1 MLHIAICDDDSAA
14 VQSNRSI
21 AEDCLKQCGSAG
33 EIAAYTHSD
42 NLLYDIT
49 EDGFFFD
56 LILLDIEMPGST
68 GMELAG
74 KIRPFLP
81 NVKIIFITSHVEYA
95 IDAFE
100 LSIFRY
106 VPKNDIARR
115 LPGAICDAIRLIEL
129 EEGKFYTIQTNSRLE
144 KIPYK
149 EILFLSRDGKN
160 TSITTAGGV
169 AKVRKSLQQV
179 YEELAAEEFIFIDRG
194 CIVNMIHVMQVKEG
208 MAVLKNGATLP
219 ISRSHLQEVKAQ
231 INAYWG
237 HTYDGRVSAA
247 LRHIDRGGACFSGS
261 DSRSPATVPKKARSK
276 KHRGRAGR
284 GAGPHGLAVPAPC
297 AGFLPNGSGGG
308 SDCRMRPPAARGRAE
323 NGPVCRYLL

>member
-14 VQSNRSI
+14 VQSNQKI
-21 AEDCLKQCGSAG
+21 TEDCLKQCGSTG
-33 EIAAYTHSD
+33 EIAAYTRSD
-42 NLLYDIT
+42 NLRCDIT

-115 LPGAICDAIRLIEL
+115 LPVAVCDAIRLIEL
-129 EEGKFYTIQTNSRLE
+129 EEGKFYTIQTACRLE
-144 KIPYK
+144 KLPYK
-149 EILFLSRDGKN
+149 EILFIERDGKN
-160 TSITTAGGV
+160 ASITTTAG
-169 AKVRKSLQQV
+169 AARVRKSLQQV

-208 MAVLKNGATLP
+208 AVVLKNGAVLP
-219 ISRSHLQEVKAQ
+219 ISRSHLQAVKAQ
-231 INAYWG
+231 INTYWG
-237 HTYDGRVSAA
+237 A
-247 LRHIDRGGACFSGS
+247 HI
-261 DSRSPATVPKKARSK
+261 
-276 KHRGRAGR
+276 
-284 GAGPHGLAVPAPC
+284 
-297 AGFLPNGSGGG
+297 
-308 SDCRMRPPAARGRAE
+308 
-323 NGPVCRYLL
+323 